1 MKKVLVVGYSQSG
14 QLHEVI
20 ARFIEPLHGTPHVKV
35 RKEILRPQHPFPF
48 PWSFPAFLDV
58 FPESVRLEPRP
69 LQPLSV
75 GPEENFD
82 LIILAYQVWFL
93 SPSQPI
99 TAFLQSA
106 EGKRLL
112 NGKPVITVI
121 ACRNM
126 WLSAQE
132 TTKRLIAEAG
142 GRLCDNVVLTDRAHP
157 LATFITTP
165 RWLLTGRRDSF
176 FGLPPA
182 GVNPAVINDCARF
195 GAALIPALAEDRE
208 KTGQPLLDGLRA
220 VTVEAR
226 LIMSER
232 AGQRAFRVWSW
243 IVSRFGAAGQKRRQP
258 ALFAFA
264 LYLIALIVT
273 VVPLSLLLQT
283 LLRPLLASRLA
294 RLKAYYEQP
303 SGSQD
308 YRLN

>member
-1 MKKVLVVGYSQSG
+1 MKKILVIGYSQSG
-14 QLHEVI
+14 QLHNVVT
-20 ARFIEPLHGTPHVKV
+20 RFIEPLRVAPHVEV
-35 RKEILRPQHPFPF
+35 REEILRPLTPFPF

-58 FPESVRLEPRP
+58 FPESVRLDPRQ
-69 LQPLSV
+69 LQPLTV
-75 GPEENFD
+75 GPEEEFD

-106 EGKRLL
+106 EAKRLL
-112 NGKPVITVI
+112 RGKPVITVI

-142 GRLCDNVVLTDRAHP
+142 GQLRDNVVLTDRAHP

-182 GVNPAVINDCARF
+182 GVNPAAITDCARF
-195 GAALIPALAEDRE
+195 GAALVHALAQDQE
-208 KTGQPLLDGLRA
+208 KTGMPLLGGLRA
-220 VTVEAR
+220 VSVEAR

-243 IVSRFGAAGQKRRQP
+243 IVNRFGAAGQKRRQP
-258 ALFAFA
+258 VLFAFA
-264 LYLIALIVT
+264 LYLVILIVT

-283 LLRPLLASRLA
+283 LLRPLLAARLA

>member
-1 MKKVLVVGYSQSG
+1 MKKILVIGYSQSG
-14 QLHEVI
+14 QLHDVVT
-20 ARFIEPLHGTPHVKV
+20 RFIEPLRGAPHVEV
-35 RKEILRPQHPFPF
+35 HEEILRPLTPFPF

-58 FPESVRLEPRP
+58 FPESVRLDPRP
-69 LQPLSV
+69 LQPLTL
-75 GPEENFD
+75 GPEEDFD
-82 LIILAYQVWFL
+82 LVILAYQVWFL

-106 EGKRLL
+106 EAKRLL
-112 NGKPVITVI
+112 RGKPVITLI

-142 GRLCDNVVLTDRAHP
+142 GQLCDNVVLTDRAHP

-182 GVNPAVINDCARF
+182 GVNPAAITDCARF
-195 GAALIPALAEDRE
+195 GAALAHALEKDQE
-208 KTGQPLLDGLRA
+208 KTGMPLLGGLRA

-258 ALFAFA
+258 VLFAFA
-264 LYLIALIVT
+264 FYLVTLIIT
-273 VVPLSLLLQT
+273 IVPLSLLLQT
-283 LLRPLLASRLA
+283 LLRPLLAARLA
-294 RLKAYYEQP
+294 RLKDYYEQP

-308 YRLN
+308 YRLS